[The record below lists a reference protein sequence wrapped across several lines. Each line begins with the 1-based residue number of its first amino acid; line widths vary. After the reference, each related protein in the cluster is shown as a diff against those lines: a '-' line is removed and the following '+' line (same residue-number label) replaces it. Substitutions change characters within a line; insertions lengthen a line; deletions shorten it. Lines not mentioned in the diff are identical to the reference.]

1 MENIVFVIRRNDDD
15 FVVFGENDTVG
26 YNVVPKS
33 VDSCNA
39 YDIDEVRLWC
49 ERNFDRVMDYSS
61 GEIVVPEDITAYRD
75 FLKAIEE
82 DVRFLQDTDD
92 VAFQL
97 ARHERGTEILSQE
110 KYASCVEKD
119 KRRGEIASSLKRRRA
134 DAAGRFEVLKA
145 KYGPALGI
153 LFGIRS

>member
-1 MENIVFVIRRNDDD
+1 MENIVFVIRRDDDD
-15 FVVFGENDTVG
+15 FVVFGESDTVG

-33 VDSCNA
+33 VDPCNS

-82 DVRFLQDTDD
+82 DVRFLQETDD

-97 ARHERGTEILSQE
+97 ARHERGTEILSDGKLE
-110 KYASCVEKD
+110 DCLAKD
-119 KRRGEIASSLKRRRA
+119 RKRGEISARLKQRRTVA
-134 DAAGRFEVLKA
+134 EDMLGVLRC
-145 KYGPALGI
+145 KYGQALRI
-153 LFGIRS
+153 VFKI

>member
-1 MENIVFVIRRNDDD
+1 MENIVFVIRRDDDD

-33 VDSCNA
+33 VDPFNA
-39 YDIDEVRLWC
+39 YDINEVRLWC
-49 ERNFDRVMDYSS
+49 ERNYDRVMDYSS
-61 GEIVVPEDITAYRD
+61 GEIVVPKDITAYRD

-97 ARHERGTEILSQE
+97 ARHERGTEILSDGKLE
-110 KYASCVEKD
+110 DCLAKD
-119 KRRGEIASSLKRRRA
+119 RKRGEISARLKQRRTVA
-134 DAAGRFEVLKA
+134 EDMLGVLRC
-145 KYGPALGI
+145 KYGQTLRI
-153 LFGIRS
+153 VFKI

>member
-33 VDSCNA
+33 VDPCNA

-49 ERNFDRVMDYSS
+49 ERNFDNVMDYSS

-75 FLKAIEE
+75 FVKAIEE

-97 ARHERGTEILSQE
+97 ARHERGTQILSKGKLE
-110 KYASCVEKD
+110 DCLAKD
-119 KRRGEIASSLKRRRA
+119 RKRGEISGGLKQKRA
-134 DAAGRFEVLKA
+134 EAEDMLGMLQCR
-145 KYGPALGI
+145 YGQALRI
-153 LFGIRS
+153 VFGV

>member
-15 FVVFGENDTVG
+15 FVVFAENDSVG

-33 VDSCNA
+33 VDPCNA

-75 FLKAIEE
+75 FVKAVEE
-82 DVRFLQDTDD
+82 DIRFLKETDD

-97 ARHERGTEILSQE
+97 ARHERGTEVLSDA
-110 KYASCVEKD
+110 KLKD
-119 KRRGEIASSLKRRRA
+119 CLAKDRKRGVISSSLKQRRA
-134 DAAGRFEVLKA
+134 EAEDMLGMLQC
-145 KYGPALGI
+145 KYGQALRI
-153 LFGIRS
+153 VFGI